1 MKVRFLADE
10 NLDQNIIAGVLRRE
24 PDVDFEFPQDCIP
37 ELMEDPDVLALA
49 SSLGRVLVTHDVR
62 TMPRYFADFIIHHEC
77 AGLIVIPQRIPIAQA
92 IEELLLIWSPFR
104 TF

>member
-49 SSLGRVLVTHDVR
+49 SLRN
-62 TMPRYFADFIIHHEC
+62 YC
-77 AGLIVIPQRIPIAQA
+77 
-92 IEELLLIWSPFR
+92 
-104 TF
+104 